1 MVIKC
6 AVLGCTSK
14 DTDEGI
20 NFFPFPRVSKK
31 YGDLKKIW
39 IEFTRR
45 RHRNFDNE
53 KFCDLHFE
61 KKCFFVKGKSD
72 NVCLKKGS
80 VPTIY
85 YENGIKIEVPYN
97 IQYQKYYGIEADKM
111 YRETENSA
119 FDHESELI
127 KMRYKMLKNLKN
139 YCRFCLTN
147 NKAAKCIALNSLDSY
162 QINPIEILEMIGCS
176 IEHNSTFSDIIC
188 EDCFLKVIEFY
199 KFSKKCQEKQKEF
212 LAELENLDEKI
223 QKVQR
228 VNRTSQ
234 NETIPW
240 FKVEI
245 TEEINENGTSV
256 FINDE
261 ITEDLKNEQME
272 ETISMEEEALDPSE
286 TEEFVDFPITFEDET
301 EVIKRPLRNPPN
313 KNGRR
318 ENFNERQYECFFCRL
333 KFKGRTVY
341 KKHDCTVKERE
352 CPVPGCGKMFSN
364 QGSYSGHI
372 TRIHGMPRVSRQF
385 CPGCRI
391 YFQMSAFDFKEHC
404 RTCEQT
410 SAIKNEIIK
419 CELCKKECDGLEAY
433 TAHKLFHA
441 TEKLIERVDE
451 NGVTTYAQPKYD
463 KDEKICDICGKVLT
477 NYKNLR
483 KHKVNVHLVDFTGEM
498 YYCDLCPVKKPTRR
512 LIYDHMKSVHII
524 NWHTCS
530 ICGKSFKSRRLLAR
544 HNLYMHERHRLNIR
558 CQICPHKPG
567 FSATIYL
574 EQHMK
579 KNHGDNST
587 RSLNRFKCDFGFC
600 DATYAKQSSLEQHK
614 IKMHGYYQI

>member
-1 MVIKC
+1 M
-6 AVLGCTSK
+6 S
-14 DTDEGI
+14 
-20 NFFPFPRVSKK
+20 PPKK
-31 YGDLKKIW
+31 
-39 IEFTRR
+39 
-45 RHRNFDNE
+45 
-53 KFCDLHFE
+53 
-61 KKCFFVKGKSD
+61 
-72 NVCLKKGS
+72 
-80 VPTIY
+80 
-85 YENGIKIEVPYN
+85 
-97 IQYQKYYGIEADKM
+97 
-111 YRETENSA
+111 
-119 FDHESELI
+119 LI
-127 KMRYKMLKNLKN
+127 ISNL
-139 YCRFCLTN
+139 L
-147 NKAAKCIALNSLDSY
+147 I
-162 QINPIEILEMIGCS
+162 
-176 IEHNSTFSDIIC
+176 FSDIIC
-188 EDCFLKVIEFY
+188 EDCFLKVIEID
-199 KFSKKCQEKQKEF
+199 KFSRKCREKQKEC
-212 LAELENLDEKI
+212 LAELEDLDDRI

-228 VNRTSQ
+228 VNRTTQ
-234 NETIPW
+234 NDTIPW
-240 FKVEI
+240 FKVAI
-245 TEEINENGTSV
+245 TEEVNDTGTTV
-256 FINDE
+256 FINAESEEQDV
-261 ITEDLKNEQME
+261 KNEPLD
-272 ETISMEEEALDPSE
+272 ETIEMEEEALDASE
-286 TEEFVDFPITFEDET
+286 NEECTEFLMEDIE
-301 EVIKRPLRNPPN
+301 EQIEKRPLRNPPN

-318 ENFNERQYECFFCRL
+318 ENFNERQYECFFCLNKFRGRL
-333 KFKGRTVY
+333 VY
-341 KKHDCTVKERE
+341 KKHECTVKERE
-352 CPVPGCGKMFSN
+352 CPVPGCGKMFTN

-410 SAIKNEIIK
+410 SSIKDEPVK
-419 CELCKKECDGLEAY
+419 CELCKKECANLEAY

-451 NGVTTYAQPKYD
+451 NGVKTFAQPKYD
-463 KDEKICDICGKVLT
+463 DVEKVCDLCGKVLT

-483 KHKVNVHLVDFTGEM
+483 KHKVNVHLVDFTGQM

-524 NWHTCS
+524 NWHTCA

-579 KNHGDNST
+579 KNHGDNSA

-614 IKMHGYYQI
+614 IKMHGYYQF